1 MKYGRP
7 QQTISRFDLRLF
19 HVKNF
24 LPRYHNVFIP
34 HHVRLFTIVLN
45 RVPIFFVESLEL
57 KWAEL
62 VKPMKTNG

>member
-7 QQTISRFDLRLF
+7 QLTISRFDLPLF
-19 HVKNF
+19 HVRNF
-24 LPRYHNVFIP
+24 WPQYHNVFIP

-45 RVPIFFVESLEL
+45 RVPIFSVELLEL

-62 VKPMKTNG
+62 VKPMKTNC